1 MPCSK
6 VVIWAKRV
14 AFIEAFS
21 RTTGSLFFC
30 KLSSMASTEEKPCC
44 LASADELETS
54 VRSVSSKLRKMGYD
68 VELASANASK
78 SFSDEQEATL
88 SNFVTD
94 NSGVYTYAEIA
105 SNFEGGAFSAKSI
118 QGKILSMQLT
128 EHVKP
133 APKVETVKT
142 YSEDEESQF
151 ISMVNDGAFI
161 EDIAEGL
168 GRSVN
173 SIRGKALSLLRAGEI
188 NAIPKQEHTKG
199 SSKADPLADVEI
211 NDMTVEEIADEIG
224 KTVRGVKT
232 MLTRR
237 GLQCADYNGAARK
250 EIG

>member
-1 MPCSK
+1 MALPKWTDERTQQLVDFVGNESP
-6 VVIWAKRV
+6 VSQAMV
-14 AFIEAFS
+14 ADA
-21 RTTGSLFFC
+21 
-30 KLSSMASTEEKPCC
+30 
-44 LASADELETS
+44 ADELETS

-211 NDMTVEEIADEIG
+211 DGMTVEEIADQIG

>member
-1 MPCSK
+1 MALPKWTDERTQQLVDFVGNESP
-6 VVIWAKRV
+6 VSQAMV
-14 AFIEAFS
+14 ADA
-21 RTTGSLFFC
+21 
-30 KLSSMASTEEKPCC
+30 
-44 LASADELETS
+44 ADELETS

-105 SNFEGGAFSAKSI
+105 ENFEGGAFSAKSI

-211 NDMTVEEIADEIG
+211 DGMTVEEIADEIG

-237 GLQCADYNGAARK
+237 GLQCADYNGEARK